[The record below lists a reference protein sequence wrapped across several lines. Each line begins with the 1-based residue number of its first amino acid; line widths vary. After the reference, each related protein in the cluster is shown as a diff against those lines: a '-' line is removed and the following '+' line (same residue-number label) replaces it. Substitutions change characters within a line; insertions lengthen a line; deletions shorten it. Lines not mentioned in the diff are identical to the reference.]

1 MDSWACSE
9 DRSDRRRLR
18 KDICERTVQELL
30 LHIFNTSRGT
40 QRWISVW
47 DEKLTEQNTHIKNE
61 KKVEGDVSENIKQHG
76 FINF

>member
-18 KDICERTVQELL
+18 KNIVKECPRTLTL
-30 LHIFNTSRGT
+30 YSTHSRGT